1 MYRNSKSSVMEERQR
16 NRSNRTRRAIRTSSN
31 NHIVIEVSEDGH
43 VQVIQSLRS
52 LSSSEQTSLFTRNYI
67 PAPPLHPTVFDG
79 TYRLEDDEDTNS
91 EWTVSSE
98 SIPSEES
105 DSEMALEEVVSTAVS
120 SVPVIEPGA
129 SGEGMEVRKKSIS
142 VVGNVR
148 GQAVGTMID
157 PDSTV
162 LMQLSRGSLGGYNEI
177 LEYMGEVNEML
188 NDQTSTV
195 ILKYPGLEDSQR
207 SRAGQLGHVETAK
220 NMMELTEDVL
230 RRVQGSSRE
239 SILIKLQNTLGEM
252 LYQPEDTIAIHTFSR
267 EDTGCPKSEALV
279 AYFRKDNDAALFVQ
293 VPESSNGASKSL
305 SGCEDDERVGVE
317 RLKSLLQ
324 ESLHSQERILG
335 QTLGTEPEITISR
348 SGNNVIGV
356 LSFPNS
362 SSAVVKTNVDNFSV
376 EQDRSE
382 MVRSMKDLL
391 QNLVQQ
397 SSGKLLVQ
405 MHADSD
411 RETIV
416 DQIKSELDQSIR
428 SGTAESGESAISV
441 KESDDKVIGVL
452 NYSGGS
458 IVIQT
463 SSKNWIHAQSC
474 SDPKDLLASIRLLIE
489 LFIMSSEL
497 TDVDLQSLASIIVQA
512 FHCPR
517 VELSDEYCEKYVLE
531 KMKFVVHR
539 LMNPEANE
547 DPLLII
553 NQLRSALEDIADP
566 ELATC
571 HSKEPYSTDVLIN
584 YLDELI
590 CEENS
595 QYTDDQILRTLRGAL
610 LDILIHYDTSL
621 SGALEELLGVLKNVS
636 AENIELHAPPSVT
649 SSPGV
654 TAITNDPFLLERFSS
669 DHPSREMVQ
678 RIHNLL
684 GDEEPSEGREVSYL
698 TTFHTLF
705 LTLLR
710 IIGGWSFRVK
720 SFLGKE
726 PAPAISAEP
735 ESESTLEPEPG
746 ISVQRKPS
754 VSFHLLK
761 QPDEADERT
770 PSDISQQLEDERQK
784 LNSAIDDLRQF
795 LEESLNVPESWDQ
808 QRKGSLMQ
816 FSSGRAA
823 VKQRMLHLFSKLLD
837 EAGKLKVTDK
847 SRDSIHLRLDSA
859 SGELER
865 KEGAQYVVLSG
876 NVRDRQHNLGL
887 FFEARMMDLEGVSK
901 VESEVECVTEVR
913 RLSDESEQL
922 VTSEIVPEVVNSC
935 VADFGSEREGEVE
948 RAGDQEEFRL
958 QETLSRYFE
967 LIQSYIQET
976 MDPMRET
983 LGVILEKIAVAGTE
997 KIREIRSSF
1006 IQTSGNMEEN
1016 YVVELQDSQEATAE
1030 EQTEVLQHAKSIQ
1043 CVGSVAKRSVQQ
1055 LERLSDHPS
1064 RLDNIESTLRELK
1077 QQMTELCDLLRN
1089 PVPQP
1094 VPMGPQYLDPIPSPP
1109 TSPLPSVQSSSSD
1122 SSTSFVSVAPTAPP
1136 LEEIDGRLS
1145 VLVEIVSLEEKHRLS
1160 QASSGKSVVQDH
1172 QFVSAVECPT
1182 GVESRRESDGTTDAQ
1197 DRFASAVECPE
1208 RLFEEKTARSSELV
1222 PAQDL
1227 CVVVLEEEQTRENV
1241 PEQPRS
1247 SEVRFEELPRR
1258 STASQTV
1265 EYRGTQTDP
1274 EILPE
1279 TVETAVQAVESKET
1293 DVPVVQVH
1301 EETSEQRESI
1311 FSQIQKRLSSL
1322 VTTTDAEPIAEDSQ
1336 KRRSTRVSIVE
1347 PVTVESSEDDQTMGS
1362 LELDDATRS
1371 YTVVSTTDTPES
1383 TIPSMEL
1390 ERPSIESNGSD
1401 VEQVVQPQEY
1411 QRRSTSASIVDPVIS
1426 LSDSGEQPEQGSKQ
1440 PLKRRSTS
1448 VVSKDSQQLSEE
1460 QFRRSKVP
1468 HRQEETLQ
1476 VNEIPVRDNR
1486 NPMLCDVVLSYQCR
1500 HADELGR
1507 RYVSPVEIISCHP
1520 VGANQLMVHWE
1531 VAPQFVDQISGFEIY
1546 VDGEANMFYY
1556 SNRRRTS
1563 LLEDIDTQRQ
1573 HRIVIYC
1580 NPKSWIGK
1588 AAQWAPA
1595 VFFYHL

>member
-1 MYRNSKSSVMEERQR
+1 MEERQR
-16 NRSNRTRRAIRTSSN
+16 NRSNRTRRAVRTSSN

-43 VQVIQSLRS
+43 VQVMQSVRS
-52 LSSSEQTSLFTRNYI
+52 VTSSEQTPQFTRNVI
-67 PAPPLHPTVFDG
+67 SAPPLHPTIFDG
-79 TYRLEDDEDTNS
+79 TYRQEDDKDTNS

-98 SIPSEES
+98 SVPSEES

-120 SVPVIEPGA
+120 SVPVIEPGT

-207 SRAGQLGHVETAK
+207 SRAAQLGHVETAR

-279 AYFRKDNDAALFVQ
+279 AYFKKDNDAALFVQ

-317 RLKSLLQ
+317 RLKNLLQ

-348 SGNNVIGV
+348 SGNTVIGV

-362 SSAVVKTNVDNFSV
+362 SSAVVKTNVDNFPV
-376 EQDRSE
+376 EQDRLE

-416 DQIKSELDQSIR
+416 DQIKGELDQSIR

-517 VELSDEYCEKYVLE
+517 VELSDEYRQKYVLE
-531 KMKFVVHR
+531 KIKFVVHR
-539 LMNPEANE
+539 LMNPEASE

-636 AENIELHAPPSVT
+636 AENIELHAPSSVT

-726 PAPAISAEP
+726 PEPAISAKP

-746 ISVQRKPS
+746 TSVQRKPS

-761 QPDEADERT
+761 QSDEADERT

-795 LEESLNVPESWDQ
+795 LEESLNVPESWDH

-887 FFEARMMDLEGVSK
+887 FFEARMMDLEGASK

-922 VTSEIVPEVVNSC
+922 VTNEMVPEVVNSC
-935 VADFGSEREGEVE
+935 VADFGSEQEEEVE
-948 RAGDQEEFRL
+948 RAGDQEEFQL

-983 LGVILEKIAVAGTE
+983 LGVILEKIAVAGTQ

-1006 IQTSGNMEEN
+1006 IQTSGNIEEN

-1030 EQTEVLQHAKSIQ
+1030 EQEEEVLQQVKSIQ
-1043 CVGSVAKRSVQQ
+1043 CVASVANRSVQQ
-1055 LERLSDHPS
+1055 LENINDHPS
-1064 RLDNIESTLRELK
+1064 RLDNIESDLRELK
-1077 QQMTELCDLLRN
+1077 QQLAELCDLLRN
-1089 PVPQP
+1089 PVAQP
-1094 VPMGPQYLDPIPSPP
+1094 FPMEPQYLDPIPSPP

-1122 SSTSFVSVAPTAPP
+1122 TTTSFVSVAPTAPP
-1136 LEEIDGRLS
+1136 LEEIEGRLS
-1145 VLVEIVSLEEKHRLS
+1145 VLVEIVSLEEKSRLS
-1160 QASSGKSVVQDH
+1160 QESSGKSDVQDH

-1182 GVESRRESDGTTDAQ
+1182 GVESRRESDGITDAQ
-1197 DRFASAVECPE
+1197 DRFASAIECPE
-1208 RLFEEKTARSSELV
+1208 RVSEERTARSSEL
-1222 PAQDL
+1222 
-1227 CVVVLEEEQTRENV
+1227 NV

-1247 SEVRFEELPRR
+1247 SEVPVEKLPRR

-1265 EYRGTQTDP
+1265 EFRGTQTDP

-1279 TVETAVQAVESKET
+1279 TVETAVQAVEPMET

-1311 FSQIQKRLSSL
+1311 FSQIQKRLSS
-1322 VTTTDAEPIAEDSQ
+1322 Q

-1347 PVTVESSEDDQTMGS
+1347 PVTAESSEDDQTMGS
-1362 LELDDATRS
+1362 LELDVERRS
-1371 YTVVSTTDTPES
+1371 STVISTSDTPES
-1383 TIPSMEL
+1383 TIPSVEL

-1401 VEQVVQPQEY
+1401 VEQVAQPQDP
-1411 QRRSTSASIVDPVIS
+1411 QRQSTSASVVDPVIS
-1426 LSDSGEQPEQGSKQ
+1426 FSDSGEQLEQGSKQ
-1440 PLKRRSTS
+1440 SLKGRSTS
-1448 VVSKDSQQLSEE
+1448 VLSKDSQKLFED
-1460 QFRRSKVP
+1460 QFRRSTLK

-1476 VNEIPVRDNR
+1476 MNEIPVRDNR

-1520 VGANQLMVHWE
+1520 VGLNQLMVHWQ

-1563 LLEDIDTQRQ
+1563 LLEDIDTERH

>member
-1 MYRNSKSSVMEERQR
+1 MEERQR
-16 NRSNRTRRAIRTSSN
+16 NRSNQTRRAVRTSSN

-52 LSSSEQTSLFTRNYI
+52 VTSSEQTPQVTRNFI
-67 PAPPLHPTVFDG
+67 PAPPLHPSVFDG
-79 TYRLEDDEDTNS
+79 TYRQEDDEDTNS

-98 SIPSEES
+98 SVPSEES

-129 SGEGMEVRKKSIS
+129 SGEGIEVRKKSIS

-207 SRAGQLGHVETAK
+207 SRAAQMGHVETAK

-279 AYFRKDNDAALFVQ
+279 AYFKKDNDAALFVQ

-305 SGCEDDERVGVE
+305 SGCEDEERVGVE

-324 ESLHSQERILG
+324 ESLHSQERILR
-335 QTLGTEPEITISR
+335 QTLETEPEITISR

-517 VELSDEYCEKYVLE
+517 VELSDEYRQKYVLE
-531 KMKFVVHR
+531 KIKFVVHR

-595 QYTDDQILRTLRGAL
+595 QYTNDQILRTLRGAL

-636 AENIELHAPPSVT
+636 AENIELHAPSSVT

-654 TAITNDPFLLERFSS
+654 TAITNDPLLLERFSS

-726 PAPAISAEP
+726 PESAISAEP

-746 ISVQRKPS
+746 TSVQRKPS

-887 FFEARMMDLEGVSK
+887 FFEARMMDLEGASK

-922 VTSEIVPEVVNSC
+922 VTSEMVPEVVNSC
-935 VADFGSEREGEVE
+935 MADFGSKREEEVE

-1030 EQTEVLQHAKSIQ
+1030 EQAEEVLQQAKSVQ
-1043 CVGSVAKRSVQQ
+1043 CVASVANRSVQQ
-1055 LERLSDHPS
+1055 LESVSDHPS
-1064 RLDNIESTLRELK
+1064 RLDNIESALRELK
-1077 QQMTELCDLLRN
+1077 QQMAELCDLLRN

-1145 VLVEIVSLEEKHRLS
+1145 VLVEIVSLEEKRRLS
-1160 QASSGKSVVQDH
+1160 QASSGKSDVQD
-1172 QFVSAVECPT
+1172 QFTSAVECPT
-1182 GVESRRESDGTTDAQ
+1182 GVESRRVSEETTDAQ

-1208 RLFEEKTARSSELV
+1208 RVYEERTTRSSELV
-1222 PAQDL
+1222 PAPDF
-1227 CVVVLEEEQTRENV
+1227 CVGVSEEKQSRENV

-1247 SEVRFEELPRR
+1247 SEVPVEELPRR

-1265 EYRGTQTDP
+1265 EFRGTQTDP

-1279 TVETAVQAVESKET
+1279 TVETAVQAVESEET

-1347 PVTVESSEDDQTMGS
+1347 PVTAESSEDDQTMES
-1362 LELDDATRS
+1362 LELDDARRS
-1371 YTVVSTTDTPES
+1371 STVVSTSDTPES
-1383 TIPSMEL
+1383 TIPSVEL
-1390 ERPSIESNGSD
+1390 DRPSIESNGSD
-1401 VEQVVQPQEY
+1401 VEQVVQPQDPE
-1411 QRRSTSASIVDPVIS
+1411 RRSTSASIVDPVIS

-1440 PLKRRSTS
+1440 SLKRRSTF
-1448 VVSKDSQQLSEE
+1448 VTSKDSKQLSEE
-1460 QFRRSKVP
+1460 QFRRSTEK
-1468 HRQEETLQ
+1468 HRQNETLQ

-1507 RYVSPVEIISCHP
+1507 RYTSPVEIISCHP
-1520 VGANQLMVHWE
+1520 VGPNQLMVHWQ

-1563 LLEDIDTQRQ
+1563 LLEDIDTERQ